1 MLPETL
7 QLDIVTPE
15 KRVVSMTVDEVVL
28 PGRLGS
34 LGVLPGHAPLLT
46 DLDIG
51 ALTYRRGE
59 ERRSVAVAGGFAE
72 VLPDRVTV
80 LAEVAEPAEEI
91 DVERAAKARER
102 AEQRLKAPE
111 AETDFER
118 AQQAMRKAL
127 LREEIARS
135 RHRRE
140 GP

>member
-1 MLPETL
+1 
-7 QLDIVTPE
+7 
-15 KRVVSMTVDEVVL
+15 VVSTTVDEVVL

-51 ALTYRRGE
+51 ALTYRRGS

-91 DVERAAKARER
+91 DVERATKARER

-127 LREEIARS
+127 LREEIAKS